1 MPLSTACFWHAA
13 MAKALARG
21 ALSRRTLDVPS
32 ASSAAIQRP
41 SARAAGDVPSADS
54 AAIQQAHARVA
65 GDVPSADSA
74 AIQRANARVAAKS
87 RSRKRKAAAP
97 STAAP
102 PTKKRVRSSCAPR
115 PDCIETSAVAQR
127 LVTGRSCENYMLLLH
142 TSLLSPVDK
151 GPTQSLPAVRGLTA
165 MYQGQPV
172 FVLDSFMS
180 RGWPEERC
188 G

>member
-1 MPLSTACFWHAA
+1 MQPWPKRLP
-13 MAKALARG
+13 G
-21 ALSRRTLDVPS
+21 IALSRRTLDVPS
-32 ASSAAIQRP
+32 GSSAGIQRASS
-41 SARAAGDVPSADS
+41 RAAGDVPSDDS
-54 AAIQQAHARVA
+54 AAIRQANARVA
-65 GDVPSADSA
+65 GDVPSATSA

-102 PTKKRVRSSCAPR
+102 PTKKRIRSSCAPR

-151 GPTQSLPAVRGLTA
+151 GPRGDPESGVQATEVNLPLRPMHLSAV
-165 MYQGQPV
+165 P
-172 FVLDSFMS
+172 F
-180 RGWPEERC
+180 
-188 G
+188 